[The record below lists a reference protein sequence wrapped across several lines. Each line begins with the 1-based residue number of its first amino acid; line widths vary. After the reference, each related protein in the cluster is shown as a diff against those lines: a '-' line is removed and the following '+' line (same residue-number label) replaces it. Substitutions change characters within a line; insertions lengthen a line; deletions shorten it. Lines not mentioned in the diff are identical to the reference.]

1 MAEVNPLFEMLNMIE
16 GDKIPWNELPEN
28 LKAAYNPFIINR
40 FVSSKQFYLPILS
53 IITTL
58 NLTPEEHY
66 TLLCSF
72 VSKQKHYF
80 SYKKIYPK
88 AKIVDELMVYS
99 LMREYE
105 ISRKDVISYIDLL
118 SETEL
123 KELCKKWKD
132 VYDNFY
138 K

>member
-1 MAEVNPLFEMLNMIE
+1 
-16 GDKIPWNELPEN
+16 
-28 LKAAYNPFIINR
+28 
-40 FVSSKQFYLPILS
+40 
-53 IITTL
+53 
-58 NLTPEEHY
+58 
-66 TLLCSF
+66 
-72 VSKQKHYF
+72 
-80 SYKKIYPK
+80 
-88 AKIVDELMVYS
+88 MVYS

-105 ISRKDVISYIDLL
+105 ISRKDAISYIDLL